1 MAVSLVVIGASHRT
15 APLWFLEALSL
26 DAPAAG
32 KLADSLVG
40 GAHISEAV
48 VLSTC
53 NRTELYLAAE
63 TFHGAYGEARNAIA
77 DVTFLGPE
85 SFADHM
91 IVLHDEDAVRH
102 LLEVTAGLDSVV
114 VGEHEIIG
122 QVRSAWTAATERG
135 TAGSTLGLLFR
146 HAIEAGKRARTDTSI
161 SRSTAS
167 IPHAAVDLAASHL
180 GGSVAGRRALVV
192 GAGEMATSAVQALA
206 SRGASVTILNRT
218 ISTAEALAERHRAR
232 ALGLGALS
240 SELVGADLVVTA
252 TSAFAP
258 WIVAD
263 DLAGALTD
271 RHGSPRTDP
280 LVLVDIAM
288 PRDIDPAVRDLDGVV
303 LADMDDLR
311 AFVDANL
318 ESRRREVPAVRS
330 IIAEEIERYLAA
342 AGSREVA
349 PLVAAMRGRAMGIRD
364 GELAR
369 FSSRIDAMTPE
380 ARATLGAVLAGVL
393 GKLLHEPTAALKE
406 SAATPRGDRL
416 AAALRELFDL

>member
-146 HAIEAGKRARTDTSI
+146 HAIEA
-161 SRSTAS
+161 AS
-167 IPHAAVDLAASHL
+167 APGPTPPSP
-180 GGSVAGRRALVV
+180 
-192 GAGEMATSAVQALA
+192 AVQRRFPTPQLIWPHRI
-206 SRGASVTILNRT
+206 SVGRSPGGAHWWS
-218 ISTAEALAERHRAR
+218 APERWQP
-232 ALGLGALS
+232 
-240 SELVGADLVVTA
+240 
-252 TSAFAP
+252 AP
-258 WIVAD
+258 C
-263 DLAGALTD
+263 
-271 RHGSPRTDP
+271 RPSP
-280 LVLVDIAM
+280 
-288 PRDIDPAVRDLDGVV
+288 
-303 LADMDDLR
+303 
-311 AFVDANL
+311 
-318 ESRRREVPAVRS
+318 
-330 IIAEEIERYLAA
+330 AA
-342 AGSREVA
+342 A
-349 PLVAAMRGRAMGIRD
+349 
-364 GELAR
+364 
-369 FSSRIDAMTPE
+369 
-380 ARATLGAVLAGVL
+380 
-393 GKLLHEPTAALKE
+393 
-406 SAATPRGDRL
+406 PR
-416 AAALRELFDL
+416 

>member
-26 DAPAAG
+26 DAPAAA

-53 NRTELYLAAE
+53 NRTELYLSAE
-63 TFHGAYGEARNAIA
+63 TFHGAYGEARNAISE
-77 DVTFLGPE
+77 VTFLGPE

-102 LLEVTAGLDSVV
+102 LLEVAAGLDSVV

-122 QVRSAWTAATERG
+122 QVRNAWTVATERG

-180 GGSVAGRRALVV
+180 GGSIAGRRALVV
-192 GAGEMATSAVQALA
+192 GAGEMATSAVQALT
-206 SRGASVTILNRT
+206 SRGAEVTILNRT
-218 ISTAEALAERHRAR
+218 VPTAQLLAERHGAR
-232 ALGLGALS
+232 AFGLGALS
-240 SELVGADLVVTA
+240 AELVGADLVVTA

-263 DLAGALTD
+263 DLAGALV
-271 RHGSPRTDP
+271 GRTTP

-288 PRDIDPAVRDLDGVV
+288 PRDIDPAVRELDGVV

-311 AFVDANL
+311 TFVDANL

-330 IIAEEIERYLAA
+330 IIDEEIDRYLVA

-349 PLVAAMRGRAMGIRD
+349 PLVAALRGRASEIRD

-369 FSSRIDAMTPE
+369 FSSRIEAMTPDG
-380 ARATLGAVLAGVL
+380 RATLDAVLAGVL
-393 GKLLHEPTAALKE
+393 GKMLHEPTAALKE

>member
-1 MAVSLVVIGASHRT
+1 VAVSLVVIGASHRT
-15 APLWFLEALSL
+15 APLWFLEALAL
-26 DAPAAG
+26 DDAGAA

-40 GAHISEAV
+40 GTHISEAV

-53 NRTELYLAAE
+53 NRTELYLSAE
-63 TFHGAYGEARNAIA
+63 TFHGAYGEARNAIS
-77 DVTFLGPE
+77 DITFLGPE

-91 IVLHDEDAVRH
+91 IVLHDEAAVRH
-102 LLEVTAGLDSVV
+102 LFEVSAGLDSVV

-122 QVRSAWTAATERG
+122 QVRTAWAASAEGG
-135 TAGSTLGLLFR
+135 TSGSVLGLVFR

-167 IPHAAVDLAASHL
+167 VPHAAVDLAASHL
-180 GGSVAGRRALVV
+180 GGSVAGRRAVVV
-192 GAGEMATSAVQALA
+192 GAGEMASSAVVALV
-206 SRGASVTILNRT
+206 SRGAQVTILNRT
-218 ISTAEALAERHRAR
+218 VSRAEELAGRHGAR
-232 ALGLGALS
+232 ALGLGSLTA
-240 SELVGADLVVTA
+240 ELAGADLVVTA

-263 DLAGALTD
+263 DLAGALD
-271 RHGSPRTDP
+271 GRTDP
-280 LVLVDIAM
+280 LVMVDIAM
-288 PRDIDPAVRDLDGVV
+288 PRDIDPSVREIDGVV

-311 AFVDANL
+311 SFVEANL

-330 IIAEEIERYLAA
+330 IIDEEIERYLSA
-342 AGSREVA
+342 AGSREAA
-349 PLVAAMRGRAMGIRD
+349 PLVAALRGRAFDIRD

-369 FSSRIDAMTPE
+369 FSSRIEALTPE
-380 ARATLGAVLAGVL
+380 ARSTLDAVLAGVL
-393 GKLLHEPTAALKE
+393 GKMLHEPTAALKE

>member
-1 MAVSLVVIGASHRT
+1 MGVSLVVIGASHRT
-15 APLWFLEALSL
+15 APLWFLESLSL
-26 DAPAAG
+26 DAPAAA

-40 GAHISEAV
+40 GTHISEAV

-63 TFHGAYGEARNAIA
+63 TFHGAFGEARNAIA

-85 SFADHM
+85 SFADHI
-91 IVLHDEDAVRH
+91 IVLHDDAAVRH
-102 LLEVTAGLDSVV
+102 LFEVAAGLDSVV

-122 QVRSAWTAATERG
+122 QVRGAWAAAAERG
-135 TAGSTLGLLFR
+135 TSGPTLGLLFR

-167 IPHAAVDLAASHL
+167 VPHAAVELAASHL
-180 GGSVAGRRALVV
+180 GGSVGGQRAVVV
-192 GAGEMATSAVQALA
+192 GAGEMASATVQALR
-206 SRGASVTILNRT
+206 SRGAEVTILNRT
-218 ISTAEALAERHRAR
+218 LSAAEELAARHGAR
-232 ALGLGALS
+232 ALGLGALAAAFAD
-240 SELVGADLVVTA
+240 ADLVVTA

-263 DLAGALTD
+263 DLKDALAN
-271 RHGSPRTDP
+271 RTTP
-280 LVLVDIAM
+280 LVMVDIAM
-288 PRDIDPAVRDLDGVV
+288 PRDIDPSIRDLDDVV

-330 IIAEEIERYLAA
+330 IIDEEIERYLAA

-349 PLVAAMRGRAMGIRD
+349 PLVAALRGRASEIRD

-369 FSSRIDAMTPE
+369 FSSRVDALTPE
-380 ARATLGAVLAGVL
+380 ARATLDAVLAGVL
-393 GKLLHEPTAALKE
+393 GKMLHEPTAALKD